1 MTPGINLQKIEP
13 CCVIYHACGDVNWL
27 WHVICSCY
35 PQAVSNKDAVYS
47 FNVPFTGFQWLK
59 SSCISLST
67 YEITAVPKR
76 MTVPHVNNKYKIDVR
91 NRYVGIKLVEGHRF
105 LAWFPGTKIVSL
117 QNRIVF
123 LTPMHAVAI
132 LVAGK
137 LKRLW
142 LYVYIWTC
150 MHACMQTAKTTLLE
164 QGRLLQFQGSLNR
177 QLKKSKHSY
186 HQSNPHNPSN

>member
-150 MHACMQTAKTTLLE
+150 MHANCKNYFVRTGKVIAVSGFIEQAIEEIKPSQPIELAETLVC
-164 QGRLLQFQGSLNR
+164 
-177 QLKKSKHSY
+177 
-186 HQSNPHNPSN
+186 